1 MLGRQT
7 KLVEAFQRTAEFVKT
22 HVPPNANAGSGSYVK
37 LGRELEL
44 AVAELERAAS
54 DQALGRR
61 LSMAATR
68 TMEASVKRLRNH
80 HLKPLA
86 MIARAVAEDVA
97 GISSAVRM
105 PRRRIGVT
113 RLSAEARAMRGSA
126 ARYEALFVAN
136 GRDSAFLSQLD
147 DAIEAME
154 EAFMAQARAVGHQ
167 VGATAAVEQGI
178 RRARRLVMLLE
189 CQIVT
194 GYEEDDVALTEWR
207 AAKRVRQGGGRREEG
222 GGGADVASEVEEMVL
237 EAGSPPLAIE
247 APKAEMLMIEAPKEK
262 VAA

>member
-7 KLVEAFQRTAEFVKT
+7 KLVEAFQRTVQFVKA
-22 HVPPNANAGSGSYVK
+22 HVPPNANAGNGSYAK
-37 LGRELEL
+37 LGRALEL
-44 AVAELERAAS
+44 AVAELEQAAS

-61 LSMAATR
+61 VSQAATR
-68 TMEASVKRLRNH
+68 AVYASVKRLRDW

-86 MIARAVAEDVA
+86 VIARAVAEDEP
-97 GISSAVRM
+97 GISRAVRM

-113 RLSAEARAMRGSA
+113 RLSAEARGMRDSA
-126 ARYEALFVAN
+126 RKYEQLFVAN

-147 DAIEAME
+147 QAIETME
-154 EAFMAQARAVGHQ
+154 AAFIEQARMVGHQ
-167 VGATAAVEQGI
+167 VSATAAVAQGI

-194 GYEEDDVALTEWR
+194 GYEEDDVALAEWR
-207 AAKRVRQGGGRREEG
+207 TAKRVHLKQGGGRREE
-222 GGGADVASEVEEMVL
+222 VEEVTVNEEREMVL
-237 EAGSPPLAIE
+237 EAGSPMLAIE
-247 APKAEMLMIEAPKEK
+247 APKPLMIAAPRVEEK